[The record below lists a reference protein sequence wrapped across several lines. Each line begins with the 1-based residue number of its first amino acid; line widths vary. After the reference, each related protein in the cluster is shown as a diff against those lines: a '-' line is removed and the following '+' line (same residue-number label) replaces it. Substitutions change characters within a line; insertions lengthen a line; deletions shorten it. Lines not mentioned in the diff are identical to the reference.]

1 MPTYPRLPNFYNTN
15 EQPSAVR
22 DEKYRRLE
30 LNSLPNT
37 PTWKKFENDFWI
49 EMSKFNEEISHISC
63 DLTTYEWG
71 SRPQETQQIDCLF
84 IRKQIAFYCGATT
97 QNTNI
102 VEKIR
107 KFKEEKNKV
116 SQNRIKEYL
125 KDNYNVDQLIFVFVC
140 HKDLNQEQKDL
151 LKRYKIPFIEK
162 KHLDYIRSIHLAYKS
177 HHRLA
182 FNNFVQDILSSFV
195 KVDAVAGNNVDVPA
209 IRYQYKPLS
218 GGNGYCYNFVI
229 HPDDLL
235 DICSVIHRKSNFDL
249 DKSYQRFVAP
259 HRLNKIKT
267 YTESNKQFANNI
279 ILQSDDI
286 SINDFSEAKN
296 TAAAQN
302 NKKFKDSS
310 FDYEVGILKLPP
322 FIGKLKIID
331 GQHRLFGYD
340 FSNKKN
346 THFVNVTL
354 FDKTLK
360 INDQMKLFMDIND
373 TQEAINSNLKWELY
387 ENTLSSDSWRAKISK
402 FVNIYTRNPEFELY
416 KKITLGIPLEED
428 KEKYVKLTVAGI
440 CDELY
445 ISTSY
450 NNNQKLFSFLM
461 SNFNDDYEKIFK
473 VFNSYLKALK
483 NACPSDWDSNSLGLI
498 LNGNIFKA
506 LLIIMKEILAFWIQE
521 GSFNDKISD
530 IEQLPNHFEDSLK
543 KVTDWINSQTSAQKK
558 IFKDR
563 NKGGVQKSLAIFFAE
578 LIKEKRGYENFAN
591 YLRMQGGQK
600 MEFINHVMNIFSNIG
615 EQEDLEAKE
624 VIWGSNRDDTER
636 YKLAERNLKDC
647 IAFFNHI
654 GGRIIVGIKDHGQN
668 QPIETRFE
676 IVGCNDDIVKNADGE
691 FETYQEKLE
700 AWIKRL
706 SNNKIRPNIT
716 QIRYLQKTLVIIE
729 ISKKDNI
736 DSIEDFQEGHFKYLE
751 EYKNLNPKPKIG
763 RASNHKSKKMNTDN
777 IMDFLNRRNRQLE
790 ELSFITK
797 NAFNQEVE
805 DQELQAFELY
815 LNKDIRFKV

>member
-1 MPTYPRLPNFYNTN
+1 MPTYPRLPNFYNTV

-22 DEKYRRLE
+22 DEKNRRLE
-30 LNSLPNT
+30 LNSLPAT

-71 SRPQETQQIDCLF
+71 SRPQESQQIDCLF

-102 VEKIR
+102 IEKIR
-107 KFKEEKNKV
+107 KFKKEKNKV
-116 SQNRIKEYL
+116 SQNNIKQYL
-125 KDNYNVDQLIFVFVC
+125 NDNFNVDQIIFVFVC

-151 LKRYKIPFIEK
+151 LKRFKIPFIEK
-162 KHLDYIRSIHLAYKS
+162 KHLDYIRSIHMAYKS

-182 FNNFVQDILSSFV
+182 FNNFVQDILSSYV

-267 YTESNKQFANNI
+267 FTESNKQFANNI

-302 NKKFKDSS
+302 NKKFNDPD
-310 FDYEVGILKLPP
+310 FDYDVGILKLPP

-373 TQEAINSNLKWELY
+373 TQESINKNLKWELY
-387 ENTLSSDSWRAKISK
+387 ENTLESDSWRAKISK
-402 FVNIYTRNPEFELY
+402 FVNIYTRKPEFELY
-416 KKITLGIPLEED
+416 KKMTLGIPLEED
-428 KEKYVKLTVAGI
+428 KEKHVKLTVAGF

-445 ISTSY
+445 ISIGY
-450 NNNQKLFSFLM
+450 NNNQRLFSYLM
-461 SNFNDDYEKIFK
+461 SIFNDDYDLIFK
-473 VFNSYLKALK
+473 VLNAYLKSLK
-483 NACPSDWDSNSLGLI
+483 NSCQNDWDSNSKGLI
-498 LNGNIFKA
+498 LNGNFFKA
-506 LLIIMKEILAFWIQE
+506 LLIIFKEILSHWNLD
-521 GSFNDKISD
+521 GSFNEKISNLN
-530 IEQLPNHFEDSLK
+530 ELPEHFSDSLE
-543 KVTDWINSQTSAQKK
+543 KVTEWINSQTQAQKEL
-558 IFKDR
+558 FKKE
-563 NKGGVQKSLAIFFAE
+563 NKGGVQKIIAITLAN
-578 LIKEKRGYENFAN
+578 LIKEKQGYENFAI
-591 YLRMQGGQK
+591 YLRSQGGQN
-600 MEFINHVMNIFSNIG
+600 MEFIDHVMNIFNIIG

-624 VIWGSNRDDTER
+624 VIWGSNSIHGER
-636 YKLAERNLKDC
+636 YILAERQLKTAL
-647 IAFFNHI
+647 AFHNHI
-654 GGRIIVGIKDHGQN
+654 GGRIFVGIKERQN
-668 QPIETRFE
+668 PRPGENKFE
-676 IVGCNDDIVKNADGE
+676 IVGCDQDIIDNAQNQ
-691 FETYQEKLE
+691 FEIYQEKIE
-700 AWIKRL
+700 RWIKKM
-706 SNNKIRPNIT
+706 SNGKIIPNVILL
-716 QIRYLQKTLVIIE
+716 RYLQKSVVVIE
-729 ISKKDNI
+729 IKRKDVI
-736 DSIEDFQEGHFKYLE
+736 QTTDDFLEGHFRYLE
-751 EYKNLNPKPKIG
+751 PDKNEQPIYG
-763 RASNHKSKKMNTDN
+763 RASNHKTKKMTLRNATA
-777 IMDFLNRRNRQLE
+777 FLNRRNYQLE
-790 ELSFITK
+790 EVNWKTK
-797 NAFNQEVE
+797 RGFNNEVE
-805 DQELQAFELY
+805 EQDTEAHLLY
-815 LNKDIRFKV
+815 LNQFMRFKV